1 MFPARQ
7 RSRQT
12 TESMQQILIID
23 DVFRDRLQGVLRVL
37 G

>member
-1 MFPARQ
+1 
-7 RSRQT
+7 
-12 TESMQQILIID
+12 MQQILIID